1 MNNLPDNNSILII
14 LGFLAILAEVALG
27 VATGFELLIIG
38 VIFIIAGGIG
48 MLVGSFVVAL
58 LTITVLSLFYIMIGR
73 KFIKQK
79 LSISTT
85 KTNTD
90 KLIGQT
96 AVVLKA
102 ITDGK
107 PGQVKIDGEI
117 WRASSSENIENG
129 TEVVVKSVSGVTLE
143 VTKKA

>member
-1 MNNLPDNNSILII
+1 MNNLPDNNTILII

-38 VIFIIAGGIG
+38 IIFIVAGGIG

-85 KTNTD
+85 QTNTD
-90 KLIGQT
+90 KLIGQI
-96 AVVLKA
+96 AVVIKA
-102 ITDGK
+102 ITDEK

-117 WRASSSENIENG
+117 WRASASENIENG
-129 TEVVVKSVSGVTLE
+129 TEVIVKSVSGVTLK
-143 VTKKA
+143 VAKKA